1 MMKTEAKAPKVP
13 KMDPAEKKEIE
24 KLFKS
29 GLEAALKDPEKFW
42 DAENKQTAK
51 TPPSKF
57 LATLPMVHKKSKGKG
72 KGKGKQESL
81 VSELNDLLDSVKDD

>member
-1 MMKTEAKAPKVP
+1 MMKTEAKAAKV
-13 KMDPAEKKEIE
+13 DPAEKKEIE
-24 KLFKS
+24 KLFKQ

-42 DAENKQTAK
+42 DEENKRTAK
-51 TPPSKF
+51 TPVSKF
-57 LATLPMVHKKSKGKG
+57 LATLPMVHKKSKGKGKG